1 MEDNNKKYT
10 IMDLWIMSRTPVAL
24 AMRGSIN
31 DLNKKIGCYY
41 PNMNIKVKLPIGYK
55 IGGIKNE

>member
-31 DLNKKIGCYY
+31 DLNKNIGCYY
-41 PNMNIKVKLPIGYK
+41 PNMSIKVKLPVDL
-55 IGGIKNE
+55 

>member
-1 MEDNNKKYT
+1 MAIEKIITKVENTN
-10 IMDLWIMSRTPVAL
+10 I
-24 AMRGSIN
+24 
-31 DLNKKIGCYY
+31 DLNKDIKCYY

>member
-24 AMRGSIN
+24 VMRGSTSDTTYNWIAF
-31 DLNKKIGCYY
+31 G
-41 PNMNIKVKLPIGYK
+41 VA
-55 IGGIKNE
+55 